1 MLVQAGLCQ
10 TCSETTLLVFPRGGS
25 FNTGTIV
32 TILWPVSSDV
42 HQWKQVQQ
50 MATKNAYG
58 AMLEPLSISGHSS
71 CSKFENNMISKIT
84 DWREILLWLMSHKVN
99 KYYKQLNDLIVS
111 DRHPTQMSS
120 LKVISLSSRMPF
132 EPQARQ

>member
-1 MLVQAGLCQ
+1 MAHLILVP
-10 TCSETTLLVFPRGGS
+10 LLPFYGQHRATYISG
-25 FNTGTIV
+25 NGTV
-32 TILWPVSSDV
+32 NGNKECDS
-42 HQWKQVQQ
+42 
-50 MATKNAYG
+50 AYG
-58 AMLEPLSISGHSS
+58 AMLELLSLSGHSS

-84 DWREILLWLMSHKVN
+84 DWREILSLWLMSHKVN
-99 KYYKQLNDLIVS
+99 KYYKQLKDLIVS